1 MKFLQ
6 REHDNSGF
14 DDRGALANLI
24 EWHGRGSGGRVG
36 SGLLPKRCCR
46 RKLRGAF

>member
-1 MKFLQ
+1 LVLEMKFLQ

-24 EWHGRGSGGRVG
+24 EW
-36 SGLLPKRCCR
+36 LK
-46 RKLRGAF
+46 A